1 MNCCNA
7 NGQCTGGTD
16 CPVRPGQEMPTP
28 VHAPARQ
35 HMPCDQLGVCNCS
48 GQHCEF
54 ELPDLGPM
62 STGEAIL
69 YCVLLLLSA
78 GSAVGILKWVVDNFG
93 ARISTTATEWGRF
106 AIQLLRTAV
115 TLYS

>member
-7 NGQCTGGTD
+7 NGQCGGGPD
-16 CPVRPGQEMPTP
+16 CPVRPGQEMPMP
-28 VHAPARQ
+28 KVYAPARQ
-35 HMPCDQLGVCNCS
+35 HKPCDQLGVCNCS

-62 STGEAIL
+62 TLAERLLVCVICILSVVSMLGLIGWLVQTYGPAI
-69 YCVLLLLSA
+69 VNTASMLL
-78 GSAVGILKWVVDNFG
+78 W
-93 ARISTTATEWGRF
+93 TA
-106 AIQLLRTAV
+106 A